1 LNGEKDLDDI
11 YPTFFDQMSKVRFT
25 MSSILIALES
35 KSSITV
41 SPFSVRVQNFY
52 NSQARML
59 SELSP
64 AVVTVNKRTG
74 KKVEEAC

>member
-1 LNGEKDLDDI
+1 
-11 YPTFFDQMSKVRFT
+11 